1 MIRRGANEQISA
13 EAEAK
18 LSFVA
23 HVGRS
28 RVIGAHMALG
38 LIRGHKNPSKWKRGM
53 GAEERVLLC
62 DTVKGVSQVRNMA
75 AGQSPLPI
83 SISSFLAKVSVGFS
97 AFPLFSLP
105 SIHNSVALLSFL

>member
-1 MIRRGANEQISA
+1 MLSEEEQMSKSSV

-18 LSFVA
+18 LSSVA

-38 LIRGHKNPSKWKRGM
+38 LIRGRKNSSKWKRGM

-62 DTVKGVSQVRNMA
+62 DTVTGVSQVRNMA
-75 AGQSPLPI
+75 AGQSPPPHFHFLLPC
-83 SISSFLAKVSVGFS
+83 
-97 AFPLFSLP
+97 
-105 SIHNSVALLSFL
+105 